1 MHAKAKG
8 ACKQTGCKERRHRIL
23 REQEA
28 TWQREREGKRM
39 RELAKYVCQFVG
51 NALLLTQNEYETRE
65 KRQRKEDMAR
75 FNPP

>member
-1 MHAKAKG
+1 MQG
-8 ACKQTGCKERRHRIL
+8 KETQNLKRARGKMT
-23 REQEA
+23 EG
-28 TWQREREGKRM
+28 ERENSCYM
-39 RELAKYVCQFVG
+39 SELAKYVCQFVG